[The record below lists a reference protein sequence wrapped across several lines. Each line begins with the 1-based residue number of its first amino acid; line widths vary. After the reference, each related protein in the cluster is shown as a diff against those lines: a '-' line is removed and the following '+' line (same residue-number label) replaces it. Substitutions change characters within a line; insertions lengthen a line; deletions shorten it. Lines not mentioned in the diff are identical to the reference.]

1 MDINLTLIGEMGTF
15 LVLWWF
21 VNKYIWPVFNRAVE
35 ERLKKVSEGLNLS
48 DKARHELEN
57 AEQETTKIV
66 NQAKMQAADIVGRA
80 QKQAEQIIIEART
93 EAQNVGKREINVIR
107 ENFEQ
112 EKRKIR
118 EELRNQLTDLVIR
131 GVRQVIEREVKAD
144 DHAHLLRELSE
155 KL

>member
-21 VNKYIWPVFNRAVE
+21 VNKYIWPVFRQAVD
-35 ERLKKVSEGLNLS
+35 ERLKKVAEGLSLN

-57 AEQETTKIV
+57 AEQETTKMI
-66 NQAKMQAADIVGRA
+66 NQAKMQAADIVSRA
-80 QKQAEQIIIEART
+80 QKQAEQMIIDART
-93 EAQNVGKREINVIR
+93 EAQSAGEREIAVVR

-118 EELRNQLTDLVIR
+118 EELRNQMADLVIL
-131 GVRQVIEREVKAD
+131 GVNRIIEREVKAD
-144 DHAHLLRELSE
+144 DHARLLRELSE